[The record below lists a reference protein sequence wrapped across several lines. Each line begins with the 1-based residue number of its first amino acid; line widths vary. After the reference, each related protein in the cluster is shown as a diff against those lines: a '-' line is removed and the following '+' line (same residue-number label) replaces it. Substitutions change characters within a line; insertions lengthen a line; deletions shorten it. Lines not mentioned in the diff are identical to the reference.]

1 MSDRVTFGL
10 ASIPMFTGVL
20 LVGLLQRPPPVELD
34 EAATA
39 RNRAVE
45 SVTGRSTKPAVGVV
59 TAGQTA
65 DLSAGFD
72 GKLTELFVQTG
83 TRVRPGQALLEI
95 DPSIAQISV
104 DLARAELGQRRSE
117 AQRARARLEEARG
130 KFARYTQGATWLA
143 EQDVASAK
151 SAMRM
156 AEADLNAAYA
166 AVDMV
171 RAKLKQ
177 QKIYTERHKLVAP
190 IAGTV
195 IVSDVGP
202 GDSVTSGQVL
212 ARVVSDDREVRFALP
227 RESLPAS
234 SDKFEVLVQSK
245 ADNSQVRAS
254 VSSVKPEID
263 SSAQMVFAT
272 ANLPPELMGA
282 LAFMPGTPVTV
293 EPLLPTGPSLESR

>member
-1 MSDRVTFGL
+1 
-10 ASIPMFTGVL
+10 MFTGVL
-20 LVGLLQRPPPVELD
+20 LVGLLQRPPAEQLEEPARARGRAAISSAAPV
-34 EAATA
+34 
-39 RNRAVE
+39 V
-45 SVTGRSTKPAVGVV
+45 KPTVGVV

-72 GKLTELFVQTG
+72 GKLTEILVQTG
-83 TRVRPGQALLEI
+83 ARVQPGQALLEI
-95 DPSIAQISV
+95 DPSIAKISV
-104 DLARAELGQRRSE
+104 DLAKAELGQRRSE

-151 SAMRM
+151 AAMQM
-156 AEADLNAAYA
+156 AQADLSAAYA

-177 QKIYTERHKLVAP
+177 QRIYSERHKLVAP

-195 IVSDVGP
+195 IISDVGA

-227 RESLPAS
+227 REALPTS
-234 SDKFEVLVQSK
+234 NKFEVLVQSK
-245 ADNSQVRAS
+245 ADNSQVRAP

-263 SSAQMVFAT
+263 PAAQLVFAT
-272 ANLPPELMGA
+272 ASLPPESAGS

-293 EPLLPTGPSLESR
+293 EPISPTGPSLESR